1 MAGAAMQLLFSDTG
15 AELGPIDS
23 DQVIDLYRHRVP
35 EDGSAW
41 LRTNFVVS
49 LDGSVQGPDGRSGS
63 LNTPSDQRLFA
74 MHRALADAVLVGAET
89 ARVEGYRAVD
99 LTGWQRELR
108 AATGLAAHPLLVV
121 VSRSL
126 QLGVEL
132 ADPGGGSVMIVTTE
146 DRTAEELAPFERA
159 GIEVVQAGH
168 GDVDLPAAVAG
179 LAARNYRRLLC
190 EGGPRLHRNL
200 LDADLVDEL
209 SLTVAP
215 VVLGGRGHR
224 LTAGD
229 DLVEARSFSLAH
241 ALHAADGTLFLSYRR
256 TR

>member
-15 AELGPIDS
+15 AEPGPVDA
-23 DQVIDLYRHRVP
+23 DQVIALYRHRVP

-49 LDGSVQGPDGRSGS
+49 IDGSVQGPDGRSGS

-74 MHRALADAVLVGAET
+74 VHRALADAVLVGAET

-99 LTGWQRELR
+99 LTGWQQELR
-108 AATGLAAHPLLVV
+108 TGSGLAGPPLLVI

-126 QLGVEL
+126 RLSPEL
-132 ADPGGGSVMIVTTE
+132 ADPGGGPVMIVTTE
-146 DRTAEELAPFERA
+146 DRTAGERAAFEQA
-159 GIEVVQAGH
+159 GIEMVQAGH
-168 GDVDLPAAVAG
+168 GDVDLPSAVAG

-190 EGGPRLHRNL
+190 EGGPRLHRDL
-200 LDADLVDEL
+200 LDADLVDEV
-209 SLTVAP
+209 SLTMAP

-229 DLVEARSFSLAH
+229 ELAGSRAFSLAS
-241 ALHAADGTLFLSYRR
+241 ALYAADGTLFLNYRR
-256 TR
+256 SR